1 MPITIQEIIA
11 SDTIS
16 QLVDKTN
23 FNFDQL
29 LLNGGGP
36 AGPLGPAGPTGPNGG
51 RGPKGSTWYEDTA
64 TVSPG
69 TNPNTII
76 VSPNLLTGDYYLDF
90 DGWVW
95 EYTTVGITTSWVKS
109 TINLTGPTGST
120 GMSGSF
126 GLSFGSPLLG
136 YMNTLYCA
144 PIGTLSP
151 TTGATSAN
159 EGVPSIMMG
168 GVVTNT
174 ATTTG
179 VPLTAAYQIP
189 DVIAQSITSNV
200 ASVLIHQRNAGGRSI
215 VFHGGNAPADAG
227 IDKFEQVTFGN
238 LSNISIGVNDRLQLN
253 VPKTAIGSMVSMND
267 LVGIEVNSESRSH
280 SYRAGQQ
287 IKFVTGIDS
296 NNYGIAGENSN
307 FEIQLQQ
314 GSNTAGNKFQVETQG
329 SLGTLTEIG
338 NVASMITAQA
348 ALSQFEGRVQYQ
360 ASDIRFIT
368 APLTGSGFSVYAASA
383 GSGGGGNITLN
394 TIANTG
400 NAAGSIF
407 LTSGAGGIAASTT
420 SGDIDLT
427 STTGD
432 INLINNKNIN
442 IIAGGAAATYPGINL
457 VKTASPSL
465 DQIILRSNVG
475 TSLYMTDDISLTT
488 TVAST
493 AISISASG
501 VSNLLLLG
509 TNETSGKIS
518 IGAGGTNTKPQIN
531 VDYSGTNKVTNIKGA
546 IQYTKTGTWN
556 NANAALQSIFVDNQG
571 YASGDTIMRIGNQ
584 TTAGTSGVGSLAIA
598 DGTNSSIWM
607 GKSATGGTF
616 HGLGLYVNSTA
627 VFAQAT
633 TISPSTEK
641 FRATEDITKISNR
654 MLWGGKNGTQE
665 YFWDPMYNYTAA
677 PTTTTVSVDTPYIKI
692 TAITNDTSEL
702 WPGPYTYAK
711 WSSTTPPPFGNNINW
726 VKTYRL
732 DTGSDWVAGQRVHI
746 EVTNVPSE
754 YSLDTGQICFQI
766 NQYGG
771 LIKLQI
777 PTFKKTNGTWTYQ
790 TIDCGGPTTGGT
802 SGTSAQI
809 PTTGG
814 LPLITSWTQTFQ
826 WGGLSQ
832 TATTGGTA
840 CGTETSYSYTKGW
853 TPIGNPVA
861 NSFQM

>member
-136 YMNTLYCA
+136 YKNTLYCA

-383 GSGGGGNITLN
+383 GSGGGNITLN

-571 YASGDTIMRIGNQ
+571 YASGDAIMRIGNE
-584 TTAGTSGVGSLAIA
+584 TTSGTSGVGSLAIA
-598 DGTNSSIWM
+598 DGVNSSIWM
-607 GKSATGGTF
+607 GKTMAGAYP
-616 HGLGLYVNSTA
+616 HGLGLYVNSTGA
-627 VFAQAT
+627 FSQDAAIYPTQ
-633 TISPSTEK
+633 EK
-641 FRATEDITKISNR
+641 FAVNKDITKISNR
-654 MLWGGKNGTQE
+654 LLWGGKNGQQVISW
-665 YFWDPMYNYTAA
+665 YPMYNA
-677 PTTTTVSVDTPYIKI
+677 PPNGISIPYIVPTSPYLKLTTTTNYTG
-692 TAITNDTSEL
+692 
-702 WPGPYTYAK
+702 PGAYSYGDYN
-711 WSSTTPPPFGNNINW
+711 SNMFNNNLNW
-726 VKTYRL
+726 VQIFQLGASNELT
-732 DTGSDWVAGQRVHI
+732 AGQRVHI
-746 EVTNVPSE
+746 EVFNASTQIQVAFGSPPS
-754 YSLDTGQICFQI
+754 LLQIR
-766 NQYGG
+766 QYGQV
-771 LIKLQI
+771 KLRY
-777 PTFKKTNGTWTYQ
+777 PAYLNS
-790 TIDCGGPTTGGT
+790 GGT
-802 SGTSAQI
+802 TVYKTINCGVATDTPFAGTTNFVTWS
-809 PTTGG
+809 
-814 LPLITSWTQTFQ
+814 QTFQ
-826 WGGLSQ
+826 YSGETVAVVSSPAAPPN
-832 TATTGGTA
+832 TPSSATFKLMWTPVGTA
-840 CGTETSYSYTKGW
+840 VTEKR
-853 TPIGNPVA
+853 NF
-861 NSFQM
+861 N